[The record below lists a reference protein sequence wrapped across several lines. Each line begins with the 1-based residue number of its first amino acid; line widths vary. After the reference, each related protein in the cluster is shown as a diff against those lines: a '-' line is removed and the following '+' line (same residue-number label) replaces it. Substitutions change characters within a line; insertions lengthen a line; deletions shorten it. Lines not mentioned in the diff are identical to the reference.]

1 MNELLKRAV
10 RYSVPRPVR
19 NWLRSPAKSAEWL
32 WDSAK
37 FSFGGTETLR
47 LSPAIAIS
55 LHPHA
60 FRHAYAAQIT
70 DPGQSAEFEN
80 FIRQCNDRMV
90 LFDIGA
96 HYGLFSLIAAA
107 CGARVIAV
115 EPSPIAMRMI
125 KRHISMNRAT
135 NGAMNGANA
144 KIQVVQAAVSD
155 GAGWLQMLSSGIFSE
170 GYFRLVTG
178 RPARELTQVRAMT
191 VDDLTS
197 EFGAPTHIK
206 IDVEGHEAAAVRGA
220 RKTLT
225 RDAPQLFLELHT
237 ELRSKDRG
245 DPSLTLK
252 ELKSVGYEAWSLDG
266 RRLADDEI
274 LKESIVRIVA
284 APKSA

>member
-1 MNELLKRAV
+1 
-10 RYSVPRPVR
+10 
-19 NWLRSPAKSAEWL
+19 
-32 WDSAK
+32 
-37 FSFGGTETLR
+37 
-47 LSPAIAIS
+47 
-55 LHPHA
+55 
-60 FRHAYAAQIT
+60 
-70 DPGQSAEFEN
+70 
-80 FIRQCNDRMV
+80 
-90 LFDIGA
+90 
-96 HYGLFSLIAAA
+96 
-107 CGARVIAV
+107 
-115 EPSPIAMRMI
+115 
-125 KRHISMNRAT
+125 
-135 NGAMNGANA
+135 
-144 KIQVVQAAVSD
+144 
-155 GAGWLQMLSSGIFSE
+155 MLSSGIFSE

-225 RDAPQLFLELHT
+225 RDAPQLFLELHN
-237 ELRSKDRG
+237 ELISKDRG